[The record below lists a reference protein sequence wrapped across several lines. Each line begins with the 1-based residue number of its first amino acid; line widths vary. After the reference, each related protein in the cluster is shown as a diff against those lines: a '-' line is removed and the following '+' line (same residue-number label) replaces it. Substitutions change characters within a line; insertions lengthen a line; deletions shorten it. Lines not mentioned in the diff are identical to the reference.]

1 MNIITITVIAII
13 VAVLLGFL
21 TNINI
26 GLYAFAFAYLIGCY
40 GLGMSP
46 KAITGLLPT
55 QIFYLFFA
63 VTFFY
68 SFTTEDGTLELISK
82 KAIYATR
89 KVPVL
94 LPFVILLISGA
105 LAAMGAGLYAILALM
120 VPVGISM
127 AKTAGMHPFLGGITA
142 AYGASIG
149 SNFRYS
155 SGGVIINGLISKDGY
170 DAASAMAY
178 TDQAFFNMALLY
190 LIMTVIMFFFLKG
203 YKVRTI
209 EIEKPVAF
217 NKKQKANLV
226 ILLCVIAVVIL
237 PALFTSVLPNITLVA
252 KMSKYADIGFAAT
265 IASLIVLALKLGD
278 AKVAFARV
286 PWATLITICGV
297 STLMGVATEAGVI
310 DALTNWVSA
319 NVAPAWIPAIVML
332 TGNCL
337 SVFGSGYGVVMPTLF
352 PMVPALAIA
361 AGVNPGMLYSVT
373 VLSAFLTGVSPFSS
387 GGGLIQAGVHDD
399 ALRAK
404 FFNWQLMMIGAGVT
418 AGLLYTY
425 TIMIK

>member
-1 MNIITITVIAII
+1 MDIITVTVLAIV
-13 VAVLLGFL
+13 VAVLLGFV
-21 TNINI
+21 TKINI
-26 GLYAFAFAYLIGCY
+26 GLYAFAFSYLIGCY
-40 GLGMSP
+40 GLGMTP
-46 KAITGLLPT
+46 KAVTALLPT

-68 SFTTEDGTLELISK
+68 SFATEDGTLELISK

-94 LPFVILLISGA
+94 LPFVILLISGV

-120 VPVGISM
+120 VPVGVSM
-127 AKTAGMHPFLGGITA
+127 AQTAGIHPFLGGITA

-155 SGGVIINGLISKDGY
+155 SGGVIINGLITNDGY
-170 DAASAMAY
+170 DAASAMQY
-178 TDQAFFNMALLY
+178 TDQAFFNMAIIY
-190 LIMTVIMFFFLKG
+190 LILTVILFFFFKG
-203 YKVRTI
+203 YQVKAVDV
-209 EIEKPVAF
+209 EKPAPF

-226 ILLCVIAVVIL
+226 ILLCVIVVVIL
-237 PALFTSVLPNITLVA
+237 PALLEKLLPNVTLIA
-252 KMSKYADIGFAAT
+252 MMSKYADIGFVAT
-265 IASLIVLALKLGD
+265 IASVVVLALKLGD
-278 AKVAFARV
+278 AKVAFAKV

-297 STLMGVATEAGVI
+297 STLMGVATQAGVI
-310 DALTNWVSA
+310 DALTAWVSA
-319 NVAPAWIPAIVML
+319 NVAPFWIPAIVML
-332 TGNCL
+332 TGCSL

-352 PMVPALAIA
+352 PMVPALALA
-361 AGVNPGMLYSVT
+361 AGVDPGTLYSVT

-399 ALRAK
+399 VLRAK
-404 FFNWQLMMIGAGVT
+404 FFNWQLIMIAVGLA

-425 TIMIK
+425 IIIL